1 MAIGFMEVQ
10 LVKAKGLRDTDIFG
24 IYIIMNNCLCLV
36 LFPETPQCFS
46 EIFLKKLKSMDK
58 KFLIHVQ

>member
-24 IYIIMNNCLCLV
+24 IY
-36 LFPETPQCFS
+36 QFS
-46 EIFLKKLKSMDK
+46 KEFYK
-58 KFLIHVQ
+58 